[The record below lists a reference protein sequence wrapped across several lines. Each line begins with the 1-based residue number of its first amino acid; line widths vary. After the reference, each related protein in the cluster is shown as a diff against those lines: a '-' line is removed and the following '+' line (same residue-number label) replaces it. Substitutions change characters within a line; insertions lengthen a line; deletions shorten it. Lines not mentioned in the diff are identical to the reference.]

1 MDKQPISILEANTIE
16 LHYWFDDNSHY
27 MNAMAFN
34 KCEHEA
40 LCIIYELANK
50 LKIDIEV
57 VTEPL
62 ENGGLRSWFR
72 IDSSDSDTAKTIK
85 KAFLT
90 AMFAQVMVTPITTAL
105 AELTKKGIEYVFESA
120 EIRQLKEKKE
130 KLQLEL
136 DIDKLQEELNNRA
149 KKVDENLIKKKKS
162 NFYNSLEQCSKVTDI
177 SFSSANKEKEI
188 IQEKKVPRKDFKNH
202 ILLTDELDPII
213 YEGAE
218 IEIVS
223 PVLKRGK
230 YKWVGIYQGEVIHFN
245 MRSVQFTTQVIL
257 GEVNFKNGFVISCTL
272 IAKRKVNPEGV
283 VVVTGY
289 EVPYVESYTENN
301 IPTET
306 LEAKKKRQRKEDN
319 ERQGRLF

>member
-16 LHYWFDDNSHY
+16 LHYWFNDNTHY
-27 MNAMAFN
+27 MNAMVFN

-62 ENGGLRSWFR
+62 ENGGIKSCLR
-72 IDSSDSDTAKTIK
+72 INSSDSDTVKTIK
-85 KAFLT
+85 IVVLT
-90 AMFAQVMVTPITTAL
+90 ALFGQVMFTPFTTAL
-105 AELTKKGIEYVFESA
+105 DELTKKGIHCIFQSP

-130 KLQLEL
+130 ILQLEL
-136 DIDKLQEELNNRA
+136 DIDKLQEELNNKA

-245 MRSVQFTTQVIL
+245 MRSAEFITQVIL
-257 GEVNFKNGFVISCTL
+257 GQVNFKNGSVISCTL
-272 IAKRKVNPEGV
+272 IAKCKVNPEGA

-301 IPTET
+301 IPIET
-306 LEAKKKRQRKEDN
+306 PEAKKKRRKTENDQ
-319 ERQGRLF
+319 RQGSLF